1 MMNSRLR
8 ALLREPLL
16 HFALAG
22 ALLFAA
28 YDYYGP
34 PAAAPASRDIVVT
47 DAQVDALRAQLREI
61 NRQPPTDEEL
71 ERAVHDYVDEEVLYR
86 EAVALG
92 LDAGDLVVRRR
103 LEQKMRFLIEDTTRL
118 APATDAD
125 LTAYLDAHRADFDA
139 PARIRLTHVFVSR
152 DAHGPETDTTAAAL
166 HARLLAESVPPEKA
180 PALGDS
186 FPAGADL
193 DDMTE
198 RELVRYL
205 GADFAAAVMRL
216 PVGSWSEPIAS
227 IHGEHLVWIREQT
240 PARAVTLDEVRARV
254 LYAFDRE
261 RHDAAN
267 EERLA
272 ALRARYNISLPIL
285 DGAQATAGRR

>member
-28 YDYYGP
+28 YHSYAP
-34 PAAAPASRDIVVT
+34 RVATPASRNIVVT
-47 DAQVDALRAQLREI
+47 AAQVEALRAQLQDIDR
-61 NRQPPTDEEL
+61 RPPTDAEL
-71 ERAVHDYVDEEVLYR
+71 ERAIHDYVDAEVLYR

-125 LTAYLDAHRADFDA
+125 LTTYLDAHRTDFDV
-139 PARIRLTHVFVSR
+139 PARVRLTHVFVSR
-152 DAHGPETDTTAAAL
+152 DAHGAATDAVATAL
-166 HARLLAESVPPEKA
+166 RARLLADSVPPETA

-198 RELVRYL
+198 RELARYF
-205 GADFAAAVMRL
+205 GTDFAAAVMQL
-216 PVGSWSEPIAS
+216 PVASWSEPVIS
-227 IHGEHLVWIREQT
+227 IHGAHLVWVREQT

-261 RHDAAN
+261 RHDTAN

-272 ALRARYNISLPIL
+272 ALRARYNISLPTGA
-285 DGAQATAGRR
+285 GAQATAGRR